1 MMFGIDIFSIQFV
14 FFWAILAL
22 VNTGLAQSKNKDGLT
37 WFVVSVIFGP
47 IATLVIVLSKKSEE
61 EI

>member
-1 MMFGIDIFSIQFV
+1 MFGIDIFSTQFV

-22 VNTGLAQSKNKDGLT
+22 VNTGLAQSKNRDGLT
-37 WFVVSVIFGP
+37 WFVISVVFGP
-47 IATLVIVLSKKSEE
+47 LATLVIVASKKVED

>member
-1 MMFGIDIFSIQFV
+1 MFGIDIFSMQFV

-47 IATLVIVLSKKSEE
+47 IATLFIVLSKKSEE

>member
-1 MMFGIDIFSIQFV
+1 MFGIDIFSIQFV

-47 IATLVIVLSKKSEE
+47 IATLFIILSKKSEE

>member
-1 MMFGIDIFSIQFV
+1 MFGIDIFSTQFI

-22 VNTGLAQSKNKDGLT
+22 INTGLAQSKNRDGLT
-37 WFVVSVIFGP
+37 WFAISVVFGP
-47 IATLVIVLSKKSEE
+47 IATLFIVMSKKSEE

>member
-1 MMFGIDIFSIQFV
+1 MFGIDIFNREFIL
-14 FFWAILAL
+14 FWFILAL

-47 IATLVIVLSKKSEE
+47 IATLFIVLSKKSEE

>member
-1 MMFGIDIFSIQFV
+1 MFGIDIFNREFIL
-14 FFWAILAL
+14 FWFILAL

-47 IATLVIVLSKKSEE
+47 LATLVIVISKKSEE

>member
-1 MMFGIDIFSIQFV
+1 MFGIDIFSTQFI

-22 VNTGLAQSKNKDGLT
+22 VNSGLAQSKNKDGLT
-37 WFVVSVIFGP
+37 WFAVSVVFGP
-47 IATLVIVLSKKSEE
+47 IATLFIVVSKKNEE